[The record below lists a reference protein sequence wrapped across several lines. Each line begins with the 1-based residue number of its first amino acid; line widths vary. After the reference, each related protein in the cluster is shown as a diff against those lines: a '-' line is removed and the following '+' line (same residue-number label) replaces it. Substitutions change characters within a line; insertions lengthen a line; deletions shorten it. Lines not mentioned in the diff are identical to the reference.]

1 MKLSNLFVFN
11 TIVALPF
18 GLGFLLAPGAMANLY
33 GVPTDPAANLIGQF
47 FGVCL
52 IAIGM
57 LTWFARS
64 VSDAKAQRA
73 IMQALFIGDVLGL
86 IVALMGML
94 SGVLNTLGWL
104 TVALYLILSLGYG
117 YFLFMKPGRLS

>member
-52 IAIGM
+52 IAIGL
-57 LTWFARS
+57 LTWFARGVDDS
-64 VSDAKAQRA
+64 KAQRA
-73 IMQALFIGDVLGL
+73 IIQALFIADVLGL
-86 IVALMGML
+86 IVAVMGMVT
-94 SGVLNTLGWL
+94 GVLNALGWL
-104 TVALYLILSLGYG
+104 SVALYLILSLGYS
-117 YFLFMKPGRLS
+117 YFLFMKRGRLS